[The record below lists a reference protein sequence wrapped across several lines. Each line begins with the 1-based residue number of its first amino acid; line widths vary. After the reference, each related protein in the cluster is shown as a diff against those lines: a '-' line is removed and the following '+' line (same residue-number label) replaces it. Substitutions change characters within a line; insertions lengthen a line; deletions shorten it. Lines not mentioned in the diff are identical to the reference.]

1 MTLDKRNLTLDKRKW
16 QVTFDIRCKIIH
28 LEKLYSL
35 VARSLTHVKR
45 LWFDSMYGCLTLK
58 LSNFLQNSASQSN
71 LPSTVL
77 LFIIGHL
84 SCFQFYKT
92 VSAGLF
98 LCKKWIETTDN
109 CFISFVIFNTSK
121 FLSYL
126 KSTILNKSRLFFL
139 GQM

>member
-16 QVTFDIRCKIIH
+16 QVTFDIRYKIIH

-35 VARSLTHVKR
+35 VARPLTYVKR

-92 VSAGLF
+92 VSAGL
-98 LCKKWIETTDN
+98 LLYKKWIETTDN
-109 CFISFVIFNTSK
+109 CFISFVLFNTSQ
-121 FLSYL
+121 FRSYL